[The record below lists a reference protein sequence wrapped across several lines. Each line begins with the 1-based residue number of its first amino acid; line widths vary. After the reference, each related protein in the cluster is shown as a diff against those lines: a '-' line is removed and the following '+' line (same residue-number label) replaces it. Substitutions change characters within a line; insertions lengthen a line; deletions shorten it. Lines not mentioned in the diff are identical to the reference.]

1 MVMFHLPAAWQL
13 KLLVGKQVEE
23 GDQVSV
29 VLIAFKVLH
38 IPPNSTDHML
48 QTRVACKHAIG
59 TLKRKGKNNIHSNF
73 LSFFLM

>member
-1 MVMFHLPAAWQL
+1 MVMFHFPAARQL

-29 VLIAFKVLH
+29 VLVAFKVLH
-38 IPPNSTDHML
+38 IPSNSTDHVL

-59 TLKRKGKNNIHSNF
+59 TL
-73 LSFFLM
+73 